1 MRNTK
6 HKWIVALAI
15 CLFGLASIHFHS
27 DAKIADKDI
36 IAQWSFDKGGKTAV
50 DISGNGHDGTF
61 DLGAKRVQGK
71 FGMGVHL
78 DGGKG
83 SLVTVEDHKDLNVT
97 KQLSIVAWVKWNKGG
112 VIHEGPRRWPMIVSK
127 IAINQAYLLFLD
139 TGDGGN
145 PNKPSIAFRM
155 KGPGTVYSN
164 VTVKDE
170 TWYHAAGIY
179 DGKAITVYINGKLS
193 NQRNA
198 SAPIATTNDVLTIG
212 ANKAG
217 TSNRFDGI
225 IDAVGIYNRG
235 LTAEEVAETMKGFAS
250 VEPQGKAA
258 LLWGRLKSQH

>member
-1 MRNTK
+1 MKYTK
-6 HKWIVALAI
+6 DKWIFVLVMCLFCLAAI
-15 CLFGLASIHFHS
+15 CFHS

-36 IAQWSFDKGGKTAV
+36 IAQWSFDKGGKNAV

-112 VIHEGPRRWPMIVSK
+112 VVHEAARRWPMIVSK

-139 TGDGGN
+139 TGDGVN
-145 PNKPSIAFRM
+145 PNKPSVAFRM
-155 KGPGTVYSN
+155 KGPGTVYSK

-170 TWYHAAGIY
+170 TWYHTAGIY
-179 DGKAITVYINGKLS
+179 DGKAIKIYINGELS

-198 SAPIATTNDVLTIG
+198 SAPIATTNEVLTIG

-217 TSNRFDGI
+217 AGNRFDGI

-235 LTAEEVAETMKGFAS
+235 LTADEVAETMKGFAP
-250 VEPQGKAA
+250 VEPHGKAA
-258 LLWGRLKSQH
+258 ILWGRLKSEH